1 MQSLYISRVVI
12 NNFRNFR
19 FADVKLGHKQV
30 IIGEN
35 NVGKTNFLRAIQL
48 ILDPTLSDEDRML
61 QESDFNDSIDNPME
75 NKEEILIEVYIDN
88 FEQNKTILTV
98 FQDASVKTKEGKEV
112 LKFTYR
118 FFPYIDDAGNVEYQ
132 YNIYKGN
139 DETKKFGSYERK
151 YLNIKVIKALRD
163 VEGEIRNSRTSPIQK
178 MLKDYAIEKQE
189 LEYIAE
195 AYRKNGEDILN
206 LDELV
211 DLTNN
216 INRRFSMI
224 LGNSDFDVS
233 LQAMEINP
241 SKVLSSLKLLMSQR
255 NTTDISL
262 GLNNILYISMIL
274 QLLQDKTIP
283 SLIKSEKYIELSAI
297 EDSDILNDTYEKSK
311 NENYFLKSD
320 ITDEQRN
327 ELYQFMSKNMPIS
340 NGVTILA
347 IEEPEAHL
355 HPVNQRLI
363 YKDVIK
369 NSSNS
374 VLLTTHSTQITAIA
388 PIESIVHL
396 HDDGIGGT
404 EIHATAG
411 MPMSDGEFLDVERYL
426 DVKRGEIYLGKAVL
440 LVEGI
445 AEEYLVPK
453 FAELLG
459 KPLDEKGIIICN
471 INCTNFTP
479 YVKLLKNLSIP
490 YAIITD
496 GDYYYENED
505 EERIYHHMNDG
516 SSNGVEGWLGME
528 IIEQMVEELKLNG
541 DAKLPDEVSKKD
553 ELFWSLGLF
562 VGYYTFEV
570 DMMEHAANSK
580 QNGEKALN
588 VISNLFSEL
597 TTGGKRQKSNFIDEL
612 KSGEYWKCLKKIE
625 GNGIGKGRFSQR
637 FSCVC
642 MKEHIPSYIQSAIN
656 YIYKKVDG

>member
-340 NGVTILA
+340 NGVTILE

>member
-61 QESDFNDSIDNPME
+61 QESDFNDSIGNPME